1 VAAAT
6 TAEEKTMDYRVVLEP
21 DDNGTILVS
30 FPDFPEAHTF
40 GETKAEALA
49 RAEDALATVIQA
61 YIADRR
67 PIPKPSAPKK
77 KDARFTLPV
86 IMAIKLALYR
96 SLLETHTTKYA
107 LAKKLGWHLPQVD
120 RLFDVRHRSRLDQLE
135 AAAKALG
142 KRVEVHVA

>member
-1 VAAAT
+1 
-6 TAEEKTMDYRVVLEP
+6 MDYRMVLEP

-40 GETKAEALA
+40 GATKEEALA
-49 RAEDALATVIQA
+49 RAADALATVMQA

-67 PIPKPSAPKK
+67 PIPTPSAPKK
-77 KDARFTLPV
+77 KDVRFTLPL
-86 IMAIKLALYR
+86 IMAIKVALYR
-96 SLLETHTTKYA
+96 SLLESHTTKYA
-107 LAKKLGWHLPQVD
+107 LANKLGWHLPQVD

>member
-1 VAAAT
+1 
-6 TAEEKTMDYRVVLEP
+6 MDYRVVLER

-40 GETKAEALA
+40 GETKEEALL

-61 YIADRR
+61 YIAARR
-67 PIPKPSAPKK
+67 PIPKPSAPRKK
-77 KDARFTLPV
+77 NVSFTVPV

-107 LAKKLGWHLPQVD
+107 LAKKLGWHVPQVD

>member
-1 VAAAT
+1 
-6 TAEEKTMDYRVVLEP
+6 MNYRAVFEP

-40 GETKAEALA
+40 GETKEEALV

-67 PIPKPSAPKK
+67 PIPTPSAPKK
-77 KDARFTLPV
+77 RDVSLTLPV
-86 IMAIKLALYR
+86 IMALKLALYR

-107 LAKKLGWHLPQVD
+107 LAKKLGWHVPQVD

>member
-1 VAAAT
+1 
-6 TAEEKTMDYRVVLEP
+6 MDYRVVLEP
-21 DDNGTILVS
+21 DDNGTIVVS

-40 GETKAEALA
+40 GETREEALA

-67 PIPKPSAPKK
+67 PLPKPSAAKK
-77 KDARFTLPV
+77 KDVSFTLPV
-86 IMAIKLALYR
+86 IMAIKLALYQ
-96 SLLETHTTKYA
+96 SLLETHTTKYT
-107 LAKKLGWHLPQVD
+107 LAKKLGWHVPQVD

-142 KRVEVHVA
+142 KRVEVDVA